1 MITIGLQ
8 TIQESCPSESSPAVI
23 PLVISHISVCTVLT
37 GAFTT
42 CIYMQM
48 KVKVFVVCVSACTCT
63 VCASVCVCW
72 CSNPCLLQ
80 DACHQFWPGESGTL
94 DIGKMRVVLL
104 KKDASSELDTY
115 KITIQKPK
123 SVGVDMH
130 VVLALALIIIVYSHK
145 FLK

>member
-1 MITIGLQ
+1 M
-8 TIQESCPSESSPAVI
+8 
-23 PLVISHISVCTVLT
+23 
-37 GAFTT
+37 
-42 CIYMQM
+42 
-48 KVKVFVVCVSACTCT
+48 FVVCVSACTCT

-72 CSNPCLLQ
+72 CSTPCLPQ
-80 DACHQFWPGESGTL
+80 DACHPFWPAEGGTL